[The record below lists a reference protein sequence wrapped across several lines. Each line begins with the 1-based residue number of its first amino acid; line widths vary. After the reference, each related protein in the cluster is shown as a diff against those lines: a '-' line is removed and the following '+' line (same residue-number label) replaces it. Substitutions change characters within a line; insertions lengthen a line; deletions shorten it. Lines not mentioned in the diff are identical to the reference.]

1 MKWLELGTVLDIYD
15 KLIRTTGGTYGIR
28 DKGLLESA
36 LYSPLATFGGED
48 LYLDTF
54 TKVAVLIFKIT
65 NNHPFID
72 GNKRI
77 AFVIAVTILK
87 LNDYEFNAEQ
97 TEIVQFMLRIAQG
110 KSDIIEI
117 EQWLRNHTH

>member
-1 MKWLELGTVLDIYD
+1 VKWLELGTVLDIYD

>member
-48 LYLDTF
+48 LYLDIF
-54 TKVAVLIFKIT
+54 TKAAVLLFKIT

-77 AFVIAVTILK
+77 AFVIAVTILE
-87 LNDYEFNAEQ
+87 LNDY
-97 TEIVQFMLRIAQG
+97 
-110 KSDIIEI
+110 
-117 EQWLRNHTH
+117 RNCTIYAKNSSREMRYY